1 MKMLSSSSILFFVL
15 AGCSWI
21 GPFAVHPISVGP
33 IEFDP
38 STIETIGISLPV
50 LGGDEDHDAVVRV
63 SYREVDATSWKEAL
77 PLQRVRT
84 DMLSREV
91 PSTFPI
97 AEQFAGSVFNL
108 RPDSAYEVKLT
119 IEDPDGVMTTRL
131 GLVRTRAVPRE
142 LPLSPH
148 VVHVNSDET
157 LASAL
162 ARAAP
167 GDVITL
173 ANGRYR
179 GPVTMNRSGTPADPI
194 VIKGDGYERTV
205 IESPGAEYGVLIT
218 GSHVHVEDLEI
229 GLSAWGIKIFNAD
242 DVAIRRT
249 HIRHVKYGINARSG
263 TNRNAYICDNHV
275 EGQGVVWPDTSNRTW
290 DYEGIV
296 VTGSGHVICHNTL
309 AGFGDALG
317 LSQPTVIPNR
327 AIDFYGNDVVWG
339 GDDGI
344 ELDYG
349 ERNVRAFKNRFG
361 NVAMGISF
369 QPVWGGPVYAFR
381 NVIYNTAK
389 APYKLNQEPSG
400 FFIAH
405 NTSIRSGWAW
415 LQYGDLVSNFSFY
428 NNLTIGTEKAVYMTP
443 YLQMTEIDYNGW
455 SPDGDFKFDY
465 TWTGFASLHRQSP
478 YERHGRLLTAPV
490 FDTTI
495 IQPPQFDSFMPP
507 PSVLTLHAGSNAIDA
522 GVRLPNINDDYCG
535 EGPDL
540 GSVEQGRA
548 VPHYGVRGPEH
559 RLGDGIGSQR
569 EVAIACGSD
578 TEVDR
583 AGSIA
588 TDHVPRTRDRRP
600 TPEALS
606 AQ

>member
-1 MKMLSSSSILFFVL
+1 MNTWPILLLVLS
-15 AGCSWI
+15 GCRLI
-21 GPFAVHPISVGP
+21 DLAVHPISVGP

-38 STIETIGISLPV
+38 STIESIGISLPV
-50 LGGDEDHDAVVRV
+50 LGGDEDCDAVARV
-63 SYREVDATSWKEAL
+63 SYRELGATSWKEAL
-77 PLQRVRT
+77 PLRRVRT
-84 DMLSREV
+84 DLLSRAV
-91 PSTFPI
+91 PSVFPI

-119 IEDPDGVMTTRL
+119 IEDPDGGKTTRM
-131 GLVRTRAVPRE
+131 GLVRTRGMPRD

-148 VVHVNSDET
+148 VVHVNSDDT

-162 ARAAP
+162 AHAAP
-167 GDVITL
+167 GEVITL
-173 ANGRYR
+173 AKGHYH
-179 GPVTMNRSGTPADPI
+179 GPFTVDRSGTAADPI
-194 VIKGDGYERTV
+194 IIKGQGREETV

-218 GSHVHVEDLEI
+218 GSHIHVEDLAI
-229 GLSAWGIKIFNAD
+229 GLSTWGIKIVNAEE
-242 DVAIRRT
+242 VVIRRT
-249 HIRHVKYGINARSG
+249 HIRDVMYGINARSG
-263 TNRNAYICDNHV
+263 VNRNAYICDNLL
-275 EGQGVVWPDTSNRTW
+275 EGKGVLWPDTSNRTW
-290 DYEGIV
+290 DFEGIV
-296 VTGSGHVICHNTL
+296 VTGTGHVICHNTL

-344 ELDYG
+344 ELDYS
-349 ERNVRAFKNRFG
+349 ERNVRAYRNRFG

-400 FFIAH
+400 FFIVH

-415 LQYGDLVSNFSFY
+415 LQYGELVSNFTFY
-428 NNLTIGTEKAVYMTP
+428 NNLTIGTEKAVYLTP
-443 YLQMTEIDYNGW
+443 SIEIADIDYNGW
-455 SPDGDFKFDY
+455 SPDGEFKFDY
-465 TWTGFASLHRQSP
+465 TWTEFSSLHRESP

-490 FDTTI
+490 FGGPV
-495 IQPPQFDSFMPP
+495 IQPPRFESFMPP
-507 PSVLTLHAGSNAIDA
+507 PLALTLHASSNAIDA

-548 VPHYGVRGPEH
+548 VPHYGVREPEH
-559 RLGDGIGSQR
+559 RRGNGIEGQR
-569 EVAIACGSD
+569 ETAIACGSD
-578 TEVDR
+578 TEADR
-583 AGSIA
+583 AGSTA
-588 TDHVPRTRDRRP
+588 TRRASRTTDRRP
-600 TPEALS
+600 TPEAPS